1 MLIHRDNFGNW
12 LKLKNLSRVVTGV
25 VRSVVICVAGKD
37 GKRKLL
43 QRAVQHLVPLEIRS
57 EPVREVDVYRENDND
72 NNLDDQS
79 CGKERRPKR
88 NAAIIGEILRKD
100 NS

>member
-1 MLIHRDNFGNW
+1 MAKIEEFIESSD
-12 LKLKNLSRVVTGV
+12 GV

-43 QRAVQHLVPLEIRS
+43 RRAVQHLVPLEIRS
-57 EPVREVDVYRENDND
+57 EPVREVDVYKENDND
-72 NNLDDQS
+72 KDLDDQN
-79 CGKERRPKR
+79 CGKEGRPKR